1 VNKINGENEIL
12 VKSIYYPEGVAV
24 EKTKIIEF
32 VKPILGFNSYKS
44 FCILNVNKEQ
54 SVPFFILQ
62 SVENEDLC
70 FVVADPNYFFKDY
83 AAQITDEEKE
93 ILNLADKKDAIIF
106 VIATIFRDLY
116 SSTVNLKGPVII
128 NTKNHKAIQTVLNND
143 LYSVK
148 QNLPIIKK

>member
-1 VNKINGENEIL
+1 MDKINGENEIL
-12 VKSIYYPEGVAV
+12 VKSIYYPDGVAV

-32 VKPILGFNSYKS
+32 VKPILGFNSFKN

-54 SVPFFILQ
+54 NVPFFILQ
-62 SVENEDLC
+62 SVENQDLC
-70 FVVADPNYFFKDY
+70 FIVTDPNYFFKDY

-93 ILNLADKKDAIIF
+93 LLSLADKSDAIIF

-116 SSTVNLKGPVII
+116 SSTVNLKGPIVI

-148 QNLPIIKK
+148 QKLPVIKK